1 MDFATLVR
9 SSRTVRRFKE
19 SEAVD
24 AATLEWLVDLTRYC
38 PSAGNFQPLKFVL
51 ANDPAMCGRI
61 HPTLAWA
68 AYLKDWKGPEPGE
81 RPAAYVV
88 VLHDTRVAEKVDWDH
103 GIMSQTIML
112 GAASKGL
119 GGCILASVDRKA
131 LAEVL
136 ELPAH
141 FNILLV
147 LALGRPAETVVVE
160 DTAESTDRAAI
171 RYWRDEARVH
181 HVPKRTLE
189 NLIAARYFDHG

>member
-38 PSAGNFQPLKFVL
+38 PSAGNFQPLKFAL
-51 ANDPAMCGRI
+51 ANDPSMCGRI
-61 HPTLAWA
+61 FSTLAWA
-68 AYLKDWKGPEPGE
+68 AYLKDWQGPEPGE

-103 GIMSQTIML
+103 GIMAQTIML
-112 GAASKGL
+112 GAASRGL
-119 GGCILASVDRKA
+119 KGCILASVDRQA
-131 LAEVL
+131 LTGIL
-136 ELPAH
+136 ELPEH
-141 FNILLV
+141 LKILLV
-147 LALGRPAETVVVE
+147 LALGHPAETVVVE
-160 DTAESTDRAAI
+160 DTSEPTDRAAI
-171 RYWRDEARVH
+171 RYWRDEARTH

-189 NLIAARYFDHG
+189 TLIAVRYFTHG